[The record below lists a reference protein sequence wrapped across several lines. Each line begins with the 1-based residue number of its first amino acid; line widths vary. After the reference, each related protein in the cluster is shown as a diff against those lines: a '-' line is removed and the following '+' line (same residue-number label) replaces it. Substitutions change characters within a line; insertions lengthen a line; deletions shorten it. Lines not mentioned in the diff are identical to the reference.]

1 MACHSDPDRL
11 ARHGR
16 VAPRN
21 ASATLALRTLLW
33 RTHIPVPAKPI
44 RAGAEQQLPELIH
57 HYGIIYSFGSS
68 VSCVR
73 RLRVARVRP
82 DLSYADVGKAW
93 VGKAWVGK
101 AWVSV
106 DRRPGFKN
114 LSNFSADR
122 VIPAPERA

>member
-21 ASATLALRTLLW
+21 ASATLALRTVLR
-33 RTHIPVPAKPI
+33 RTHIPVPAIPI
-44 RAGAEQQLPELIH
+44 PAGAGQQLPELIH

-68 VSCVR
+68 VSCAP

-82 DLSYADVGKAW
+82 ALSYADVGEACVGEACVGEAW
-93 VGKAWVGK
+93 VF
-101 AWVSV
+101 V
-106 DRRPGFKN
+106 DDVPG
-114 LSNFSADR
+114 LQ
-122 VIPAPERA
+122 

>member
-21 ASATLALRTLLW
+21 ASATLALRTVLR
-33 RTHIPVPAKPI
+33 RTHIPGPAVPI

-68 VSCVR
+68 VSCAR
-73 RLRVARVRP
+73 RLKVAPVRP
-82 DLSYADVGKAW
+82 DLSYADVREDWG
-93 VGKAWVGK
+93 
-101 AWVSV
+101 SP
-106 DRRPGFKN
+106 DN
-114 LSNFSADR
+114 L
-122 VIPAPERA
+122 P

>member
-21 ASATLALRTLLW
+21 ASATLALRTVLR
-33 RTHIPVPAKPI
+33 RTHIPVPAIPI

-57 HYGIIYSFGSS
+57 HYGIIYSFDSS
-68 VSCVR
+68 VSCAR

-82 DLSYADVGKAW
+82 DLSYADVGTAC
-93 VGKAWVGK
+93 VGKAGVAK
-101 AWVSV
+101 AGGSG
-106 DRRPGFKN
+106 DNPPGLKTI
-114 LSNFSADR
+114 STGA
-122 VIPAPERA
+122 